1 MDVIT
6 DKAELTELLT
16 EWRRAGDHI
25 ALVPTMGNL
34 HAGHTSLIDQARK
47 HAERVVVSVFVNP
60 TQFGPDEDFDE
71 YPRTLDR
78 DTRRLRKVRADV
90 LFVPNVETMYPF
102 GLEQASTVSV
112 PFLADKFCGS
122 HRPGHF
128 DGVTSV
134 VTRLF
139 AIVQPDVA
147 IFGLKDYQQQMVIR
161 RMTEDL
167 HIPIRIVSAPTVRED
182 DGLAMSSRNSY
193 LSEEARA
200 TAPEMFKALNRAADE
215 IRQGETDFD
224 KLEGLLMNTL
234 SDKGFQPEYAAIR
247 RASDLSRA
255 DSSTA
260 ELVILAAAML
270 GDTRLID
277 NVLVTR

>member
-1 MDVIT
+1 MDVVS
-6 DKAELTELLT
+6 DKAELSELLT

-34 HAGHTSLIDQARK
+34 HAGHTSLIDQARE

-60 TQFGPDEDFDE
+60 TQFGPNEDFDE

-90 LFVPNVETMYPF
+90 LFVPDVETMYPF
-102 GLEQASTVSV
+102 GLEQASKVSV

-147 IFGLKDYQQQMVIR
+147 IFGLKDYQQQLVIR

-247 RASDLSRA
+247 RANDLSRA

-270 GDTRLID
+270 GETRLID